1 MRLSILISSLTRL
14 KNSSAPILFSSR
26 RPRHWAWAW
35 AVVSCDATHTYIFF
49 FKKKIPFILKSFQ
62 GYHHLACVLAC
73 SPSLFLVGLV
83 RMLQSGILFFMPIL
97 VRARGVVLRHLLMLE
112 SGLFISGSQTKRQ
125 CQFDPFIFLSLQTII
140 FLVTCPS
147 CVGQEDAISARK
159 LIKVPPDDAWA
170 S

>member
-112 SGLFISGSQTKRQ
+112 SGLVCSFPAAKPRDNANSIPLFFCLSKRL
-125 CQFDPFIFLSLQTII
+125 FFLSLV
-140 FLVTCPS
+140 LVAL
-147 CVGQEDAISARK
+147 GRRMRFQQEN
-159 LIKVPPDDAWA
+159 
-170 S
+170 

>member
-1 MRLSILISSLTRL
+1 VT
-14 KNSSAPILFSSR
+14 P
-26 RPRHWAWAW
+26 H
-35 AVVSCDATHTYIFF
+35 THTYIFF
-49 FKKKIPFILKSFQ
+49 SKKKIPFFLKSFQ

-97 VRARGVVLRHLLMLE
+97 VRARGVVLRHLLMLC
-112 SGLFISGSQTKRQ
+112 SFPAAKPRDNANSI
-125 CQFDPFIFLSLQTII
+125 PFFLSLQTII